1 MISISEWYFDLI
13 YYMNIEDYFAICNST
28 LIPTSPGIHVGI
40 D

>member
-13 YYMNIEDYFAICNST
+13 YMNIEDYFAICNST